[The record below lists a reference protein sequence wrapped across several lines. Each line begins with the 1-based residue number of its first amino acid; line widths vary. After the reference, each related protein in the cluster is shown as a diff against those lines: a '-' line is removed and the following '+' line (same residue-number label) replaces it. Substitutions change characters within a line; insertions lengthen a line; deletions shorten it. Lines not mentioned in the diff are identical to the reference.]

1 MEKIKKRREYYF
13 DPYFE
18 DYTWRQVKEKC
29 EAKDDYILISS
40 IGFVYYEEETDEE
53 YEHRMKIEK
62 IKSGLKEKSEYDL
75 YLKLKE
81 KYENT
86 RND

>member
-1 MEKIKKRREYYF
+1 MEKIKIKREYYF

-18 DYTWRQVKEKC
+18 DYTWKQVKEKC
-29 EAKDDYILISS
+29 EAKDDFILISS
-40 IGFVYYEEETDEE
+40 IGFTYYEEETDEE
-53 YEHRMKIEK
+53 YERRMKIEK
-62 IKSGLKEKSEYDL
+62 MKELITEKAEYNT
-75 YLKLKE
+75 YLRLKE